1 MKKSEQNW
9 SLYTRLNSLSE
20 VQVKRREVLD
30 QMDHDTV
37 YVIDYITEKTR
48 QSITGRYVN
57 RDLTEVVLLTEKGK
71 FRRIP
76 VERITKINFYH
87 EAPF

>member
-1 MKKSEQNW
+1 MTKSEQRW
-9 SLYTRLNSLSE
+9 LSYTHLNSSE
-20 VQVKRREVLD
+20 QIRAHKEAVVNSLD
-30 QMDHDTV
+30 HETV
-37 YVIDYITEKTR
+37 YVIDYITEKTM

-76 VERITKINFYH
+76 VERITKINFYY